1 MSDIM
6 NNLEVLD
13 IDDECTLYHMENDIF
28 DTAVLVYNEGTSEE
42 QTLVLADMQGAFPQ
56 SIEEI
61 PDYDWVN
68 AEDVDW

>member
-6 NNLEVLD
+6 KDLEVLD

-28 DTAVLVYNEGTSEE
+28 DTAVLVYHEGTSAE
-42 QTLVLADMQGAFPQ
+42 QTLVLTDMQGAFPQ
-56 SIEEI
+56 RIEEI